1 MVFVGELLK
10 KSRISKK
17 VDIKTVSKDLNISF
31 DILNKIEDDNFPE
44 YLDKV
49 YLTGHI
55 RAYSKHLGLNSDEVV
70 EKFREQTSFIPKS
83 ELNELPKPLIKE
95 NLFFISPK
103 SFSLVSIVFI
113 CIGFYFL
120 FITSNDLQPNYS
132 IIPDMPENLQS
143 EIEEIE
149 MKTALNS
156 IKNTNLSDET
166 LEVLILDQNILDSKS
181 LGIES
186 SAIAS
191 LPSSNELRDLNE
203 IIKLTFLKPTW
214 IQIRNE
220 QDQIVLSKLMNQN
233 DEYSYSITEKYSLT
247 AGNAGNILV
256 AINGETRGKA
266 GKNGEVIESLIIHS
280 DFDN

>member
-10 KSRISKK
+10 KSRISEKI
-17 VDIKTVSKDLNISF
+17 DIKTVSKDLNISF
-31 DILNKIEDDNFPE
+31 DILSKIEDDNFPE

-55 RAYSKHLGLNSDEVV
+55 RAYSKYLGLNPNEVI
-70 EKFREQTSFIPKS
+70 EKFRAQNSFTHRS
-83 ELNELPKPLIKE
+83 ELDELPKPLIKE
-95 NLFFISPK
+95 SLFFISPK
-103 SFSLVSIVFI
+103 SFSLFSIVFL

-120 FITSNDLQPNYS
+120 FIKSNDLQPNYS

-156 IKNTNLSDET
+156 INNTNLSDEK
-166 LEVLILDQNILDSKS
+166 LEIVILDQNILDSKS
-181 LGIES
+181 IGIES
-186 SAIAS
+186 SAVAS
-191 LPSSNELRDLNE
+191 LPSSDELRDLNYK
-203 IIKLTFLKPTW
+203 IKLKFLKPTW
-214 IQIRNE
+214 IQLRNE
-220 QDQIVLSKLMNQN
+220 QDQIMISKLMNKN
-233 DEYSYSITEKYSLT
+233 DEYSYSISDNYSLT

-256 AINGETRGKA
+256 SINNETRGKA